1 MKTSILVS
9 ALLLFV
15 LSGPSGHAQ
24 TSPANPSDGIVGG
37 ATTDRASRSD
47 LVGNVPPAPGVKQ
60 FEYGERDVLR
70 LNAKLRY
77 TTLIVLPKNEQ
88 ILDFTCGDK
97 EFWIVNGTQNFAYI
111 KPARPKA
118 QTNLNL
124 ITASGNV
131 YSFVLSEVSGLPGVE
146 PDLKVF
152 VELKED
158 AMISAVSGA
167 PRFVSA
173 SQIEDYRRQV
183 ELAKDES
190 RESRK
195 AAEQTMASEIDRYRS
210 EYPVALRFTYHFER
224 DRKPFSVTAIYHD
237 DKFTYIQANA
247 AETPT
252 LYEVKD
258 GKPNLIS
265 FEFRHGTYV
274 VPKILDSGYLAIGKA
289 RMSFAR
295 QE

>member
-1 MKTSILVS
+1 MKTSVLVS
-9 ALLLFV
+9 SLLLLV
-15 LSGPSGHAQ
+15 LNGSSGYAQ
-24 TSPANPSDGIVGG
+24 TSTADPAGGISG
-37 ATTDRASRSD
+37 AGTTDRAGRSD
-47 LVGNVPPAPGVKQ
+47 VVANVSPAPGVKQ

-70 LNAKLRY
+70 LNAKLRF

-97 EFWIVNGTQNFAYI
+97 EFWIVNGTQNFAYV
-111 KPARPKA
+111 KPARPRA

-131 YSFVLSEVSGLPGVE
+131 YSFVLTEVSGESGAE

-158 AMISAVSGA
+158 AMASAMNGA

-173 SQIEDYRRQV
+173 AEIEDYRRQV
-183 ELAKDES
+183 ELAKEES
-190 RESRK
+190 RQSRRT
-195 AAEQTMASEIDRYRS
+195 AEQSIASEVDRYRS
-210 EYPVALRFTYHFER
+210 EYPVALRFTYQFER
-224 DRKPFSVTAIYHD
+224 DKKPFSVTAIYHD
-237 DKFTYIQANA
+237 DRFTYIQADA

-252 LYEVKD
+252 LYELKD

-265 FEFRHGTYV
+265 FEFRRGTYV

-289 RMSFAR
+289 RMSFTR